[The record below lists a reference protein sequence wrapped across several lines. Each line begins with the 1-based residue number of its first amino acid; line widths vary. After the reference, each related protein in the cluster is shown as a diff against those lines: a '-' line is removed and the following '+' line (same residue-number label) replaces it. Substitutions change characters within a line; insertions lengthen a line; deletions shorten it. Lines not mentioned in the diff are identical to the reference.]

1 MKLTNLFFLAEA
13 HYVHSL
19 QQLSIQLSVIL
30 TRYWHI
36 AERQVSIVANILDQ
50 TFLYNSNTVY
60 VVIQRTTQ
68 LWQKMFITLT
78 R

>member
-60 VVIQRTTQ
+60 VVIQRTNQ